1 MSRRY
6 YKRRN
11 YHNDL
16 MVPIL
21 VLANTF
27 FYICNYKKVSRTHII
42 LFAAIFSVIVTLLF
56 ECFRKLYLSIK
67 EKERRRK
74 YCVSG
79 IREIDYMDGISFEH
93 VCAAHLEKL
102 GYKVKETPASNDKGA
117 DLIAKKGNDTIAVQC
132 KRYKGKVPNSCVQE
146 VVASMNVYGANKCMV
161 ITNSYFTSNCRQLA
175 EANNCILWD
184 RNTIIEN
191 FNLHW

>member
-16 MVPIL
+16 IVPIL
-21 VLANTF
+21 VLANIF
-27 FYICNYKKVSRTHII
+27 FYICNYKKEVSRTNIF
-42 LFAAIFSVIVTLLF
+42 LFMAIFSIIVTLLV
-56 ECFRKLYLSIK
+56 ECVRYLCLTIK
-67 EKERRRK
+67 EKERYKK

-93 VCAAHLEKL
+93 VCAAHLNKL
-102 GYKVKETPASNDKGA
+102 GYNVKETSATNDKGA
-117 DLIAKKGNDTIAVQC
+117 DLIAKKGKDIIAVQC
-132 KRYKGKVPNSCVQE
+132 KRYKAKVPNSCVQE

-161 ITNSYFTSNCRQLA
+161 ITNSYFTSNCQQLA

-184 RNTIIEN
+184 RDTIIEN
-191 FNLHW
+191 FRLH